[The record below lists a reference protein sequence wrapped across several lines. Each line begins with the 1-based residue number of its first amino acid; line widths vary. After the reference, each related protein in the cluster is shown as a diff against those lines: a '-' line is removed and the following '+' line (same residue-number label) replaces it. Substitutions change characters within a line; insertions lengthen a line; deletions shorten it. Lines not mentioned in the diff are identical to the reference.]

1 MSRTDP
7 TMPTE
12 LPEAQPARFVEHS
25 GKVHITLSA
34 LAPWS
39 TLCGRVMPLPRER
52 LLTARPIGRPC
63 LPCTWQ
69 YTHRVAPR
77 EATA

>member
-1 MSRTDP
+1 
-7 TMPTE
+7 MPTE

-25 GKVHITLSA
+25 GIVHITLSP
-34 LAPWS
+34 LAPWN
-39 TLCGRVMPLPRER
+39 TLCTKVVPLPRER
-52 LLTARPIGRPC
+52 LLLLRPVGRPC

-69 YTHRVAPR
+69 YVHRVAPR